1 MELIQSYYINFK
13 YVCMHMYSLNLGGF
27 VVIFLSFTMITAIP
41 ILPPNTTI
49 MIMNAQN
56 NPMSYNKYTYIY
68 INITTIM
75 SLQNVNAWVKGDLVY
90 ITYLEMPFWKH
101 LIQYIYIMSM
111 KEILVQNSPLIYGYL
126 SCLSGPI
133 LQRAA
138 NWIASHFR

>member
-1 MELIQSYYINFK
+1 
-13 YVCMHMYSLNLGGF
+13 MHMYSLNLGGF

-75 SLQNVNAWVKGDLVY
+75 SLQNVNA
-90 ITYLEMPFWKH
+90 
-101 LIQYIYIMSM
+101 
-111 KEILVQNSPLIYGYL
+111 
-126 SCLSGPI
+126 
-133 LQRAA
+133 
-138 NWIASHFR
+138 